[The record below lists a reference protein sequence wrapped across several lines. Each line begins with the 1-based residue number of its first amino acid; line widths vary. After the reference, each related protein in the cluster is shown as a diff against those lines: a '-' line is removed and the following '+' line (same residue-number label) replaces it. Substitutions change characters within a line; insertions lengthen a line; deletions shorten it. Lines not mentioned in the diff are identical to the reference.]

1 MVDAL
6 IHHSGEKAGLGES
19 EAHADTDKLRVTVA
33 TR

>member
-6 IHHSGEKAGLGES
+6 IHHSGDGES